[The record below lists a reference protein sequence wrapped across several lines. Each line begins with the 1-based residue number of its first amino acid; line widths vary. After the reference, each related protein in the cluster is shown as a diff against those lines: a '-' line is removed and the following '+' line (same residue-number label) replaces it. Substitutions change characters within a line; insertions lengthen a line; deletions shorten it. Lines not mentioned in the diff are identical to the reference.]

1 MNTSTGQ
8 CSDVATHVDGLAL
21 GQVEVLDVAALAHRV
36 ERVRRQLVAFAKIQ
50 VHQVRTVLAEQSHDE
65 FVAHAESE
73 IV

>member
-8 CSDVATHVDGLAL
+8 SDVATHVDGLAL
-21 GQVEVLDVAALAHRV
+21 GQVQVLDVAALAHRV

-50 VHQVRTVLAEQSHDE
+50 VHQVRTVLAEQTHDE
-65 FVAHAESE
+65 FVAYAESE